1 MNGAGP
7 APPAVILA
15 GGEGTRIGGGKA
27 FVALQG
33 RPLIAHVIDRLAPQV
48 SRIAVNAS
56 DEPRL
61 REFGLPVL
69 PDAEPGRGPLGG
81 ILAALIWARGEGAEA
96 VLTAAV
102 DTPFLPGDLAER
114 LAGAGA
120 RGAYAE
126 TASVPHAT
134 TGLWSVE
141 LAEPLEEALA
151 NGMRKVRDWAR
162 AVDAVPVLFE
172 DEGAFFNVNTPE
184 DLAAAEARLSP

>member
-1 MNGAGP
+1 M
-7 APPAVILA
+7 
-15 GGEGTRIGGGKA
+15 
-27 FVALQG
+27 
-33 RPLIAHVIDRLAPQV
+33 
-48 SRIAVNAS
+48 AVNAGN
-56 DEPRL
+56 EPRL

-151 NGMRKVRDWAR
+151 NGMRKVRDWTR
-162 AVDAVPVLFE
+162 AVDAVPVRFE